1 MQFSVNL
8 YQRTRIKFTKE
19 TRINET
25 NFTCPELHTTLMAYS
40 IIENSYSLNAV
51 GLGILWLQSCELYIL
66 VKNRVA
72 STHKIVRA

>member
-1 MQFSVNL
+1 MKL
-8 YQRTRIKFTKE
+8 
-19 TRINET
+19 
-25 NFTCPELHTTLMAYS
+25 TLLVLNCIPCLWP

-66 VKNRVA
+66 VENRVA